1 MCLFFTFNHFPYFFV
16 IEWLSYKYPKEV
28 FLHILLDLN
37 WFLIRNFWSV
47 IIPIKFLISRVTWHP
62 YYKTKLLILIN
73 VIAIHSTKRTGVIAI
88 KLGMIP
94 QWTKEGE
101 KVMCTVLQVS
111 IHFVFM
117 LVFIMCKYFAHCF
130 LLLSKANSHLL
141 YILRSFDFASATNT
155 CTVKCAWS
163 AMGNQFCVLF
173 FTSLYLFS
181 LWYDIRLKRMKLFFL
196 FLDFIISMFTVTMVY
211 CMCKLLETKICL

>member
-1 MCLFFTFNHFPYFFV
+1 MLLIMCLFFTFNHFPYFFV

-117 LVFIMCKYFAHCF
+117 LVFIMCKYFDHCF
-130 LLLSKANSHLL
+130 YCCLKLIHICFIFWEVLILHQQLIHVQWNVLEVPWATSFVFCSLLL
-141 YILRSFDFASATNT
+141 YI
-155 CTVKCAWS
+155 
-163 AMGNQFCVLF
+163 
-173 FTSLYLFS
+173 
-181 LWYDIRLKRMKLFFL
+181 
-196 FLDFIISMFTVTMVY
+196 
-211 CMCKLLETKICL
+211 CLVCGMI